1 MKQGSDVKKTNAMRI
16 LENLGFNFQVRT
28 YEYDDKHLDAM
39 HAAQELGV
47 DPETV
52 YKTII
57 LRNQDKVL
65 FVFCVPAPYEI
76 SLKKARMRTESS
88 AIELV
93 PMNELRQITG
103 YIRGGCSPLGMIHTY
118 PTFIE
123 ETAQLHPLISISA
136 GLRGMQI
143 MVSPF
148 DLATAVSAKFVDI
161 I

>member
-16 LENLGFNFQVRT
+16 LENLGFVFQVRS
-28 YEYDDKHLDAM
+28 YEYDENHIDAM
-39 HAAQELGV
+39 HVAQALGV

-57 LRNQDKVL
+57 LRNQDKAL

-76 SLKKARMRTESS
+76 SLKKARMTTGSTYIDLIP
-88 AIELV
+88 AD
-93 PMNELRQITG
+93 ELRQLTG